1 MFVEM
6 KVRGLALD
14 PLSNMP
20 IIILRDEDDK
30 RSLPIWVGIFEAN
43 AIALELEKISTPRP
57 MTHDLIKNI
66 LEAIEARV
74 VKVAVTDLKENTF
87 FAVLHLQ
94 VAGAEYQVDSRPS
107 DAIALALR
115 VGAPIYVDEDVVR
128 KAKTLDVATPKEAD
142 TLKADDPERVRE
154 WLGSIKPED
163 FCGGVTTSV
172 ETLRRGLE
180 ARGHEAWVLA
190 PRFRT
195 ETADGPRVIRY
206 PSIPAATYPE
216 FALAVPFAPR
226 ITRRVRRLEVDVF
239 HSHHPFLL
247 GPAARRLAR
256 QQRRPLVFTYHTRY
270 DKYAHYVPFR
280 RSVVEGLAVRLS
292 TRFAAGADAV
302 IAPSCV
308 IRDELITRGVRTP
321 IAVVP
326 TGVDLARFQPGLDPR
341 DMIVLYVGRLDREK
355 SVDLILLAFERVA
368 GTVSRA
374 RLVLVGDGTQREEL
388 RRRAARSAVSERV
401 TFLGVRPHDTL
412 PTCYQAA
419 DLFVFASETETQGL
433 VLAEAAA
440 CGLPA
445 VAVAAPGCNEV
456 VRDGETGV
464 LTKGDPGGLAEAV
477 IGLLVD
483 VERRRVMGARAR
495 EVAES
500 EFDVRLQIDRTLAV
514 YERARS
520 RLVGRRR

>member
-1 MFVEM
+1 MRV
-6 KVRGLALD
+6 ALVT
-14 PLSNMP
+14 NNY
-20 IIILRDEDDK
+20 
-30 RSLPIWVGIFEAN
+30 LP
-43 AIALELEKISTPRP
+43 
-57 MTHDLIKNI
+57 
-66 LEAIEARV
+66 
-74 VKVAVTDLKENTF
+74 
-87 FAVLHLQ
+87 
-94 VAGAEYQVDSRPS
+94 
-107 DAIALALR
+107 
-115 VGAPIYVDEDVVR
+115 
-128 KAKTLDVATPKEAD
+128 
-142 TLKADDPERVRE
+142 
-154 WLGSIKPED
+154 

-180 ARGHEAWVLA
+180 IRGHEAWVLA

-326 TGVDLARFQPGLDPR
+326 TGVDLARFQPGDVGAARRQLGLDPR

-433 VLAEAAA
+433 VLADPRRDRGSGPDHHRRPRLQRGRPRRRDGRPHQGRSRRPGRGGDRSPRRRRAPPRDGRAGARGGRERVRRAAPDRPHA
-440 CGLPA
+440 GGLRTSALAPRGTPA
-445 VAVAAPGCNEV
+445 VSADGTPDGAPPRRIL
-456 VRDGETGV
+456 VRLRDEWAGERG
-464 LTKGDPGGLAEAV
+464 LFASDPRVRTL
-477 IGLLVD
+477 
-483 VERRRVMGARAR
+483 RRVLVSYPEVRHILPDIISLEGVVDAR
-495 EVAES
+495 VVDTMTQ
-500 EFDVRLQIDRTLAV
+500 FLQRQQW
-514 YERARS
+514 
-520 RLVGRRR
+520 LVKSVDFE

>member
-1 MFVEM
+1 MRV
-6 KVRGLALD
+6 ALVT
-14 PLSNMP
+14 NNY
-20 IIILRDEDDK
+20 
-30 RSLPIWVGIFEAN
+30 LP
-43 AIALELEKISTPRP
+43 
-57 MTHDLIKNI
+57 
-66 LEAIEARV
+66 
-74 VKVAVTDLKENTF
+74 
-87 FAVLHLQ
+87 
-94 VAGAEYQVDSRPS
+94 
-107 DAIALALR
+107 
-115 VGAPIYVDEDVVR
+115 
-128 KAKTLDVATPKEAD
+128 
-142 TLKADDPERVRE
+142 
-154 WLGSIKPED
+154 

-180 ARGHEAWVLA
+180 VRGHEAWVLA

-326 TGVDLARFQPGLDPR
+326 TGVDLGRFKPGDVGAARRQLGLDPR

-355 SVDLILLAFERVA
+355 SVDLILLAFKRVA